1 MKHEILME
9 TFTTILSFL
18 LLIGLILVPILL
30 FIGIKKWYRLKFGF
44 LIYLISGVILTAG
57 IMWTFA
63 WWADYSDQ
71 LLMSKYGYN
80 FDAMDDEERYQNV
93 ASENLEKLKQ
103 LEIGFGGIG
112 WPLKAI
118 MSFVFYSPYLPIVYL
133 IGQVISIIKRKN
145 QEHVAIRL
153 YLTGK

>member
-1 MKHEILME
+1 MEIL
-9 TFTTILSFL
+9 TTILSFL

-30 FIGIKKWYRLKFGF
+30 FVVIKKWYRLKFDF
-44 LIYLISGVILTAG
+44 LIYLISGMILTAG

-71 LLMSKYGYN
+71 LLMSQYGYN
-80 FDAMDDEERYQNV
+80 FDAMNDEERYQNV
-93 ASENLEKLKQ
+93 AGENLEKLKQ

-118 MSFVFYSPYLPIVYL
+118 MSFVFYSPYLLIVYL
-133 IGQVISIIKRKN
+133 NGQVISRIKRKN
-145 QEHVAIRL
+145 QDHTPIRIHRPD
-153 YLTGK
+153 K